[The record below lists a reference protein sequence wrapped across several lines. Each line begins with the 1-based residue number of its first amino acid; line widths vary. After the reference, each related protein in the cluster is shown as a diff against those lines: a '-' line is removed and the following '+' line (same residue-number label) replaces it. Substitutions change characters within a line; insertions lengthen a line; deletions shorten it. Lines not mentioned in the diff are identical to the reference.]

1 MARARARKTSRLR
14 TRRWPCVI
22 IRFRLV
28 ALLLCQYPCAQCAW
42 YVDRADLRCARWALG
57 QDKNDDEGATEK
69 FKKVNNA
76 YNTLKNGGNG
86 RAVGGDGEYDD
97 ESDDEYD
104 DTPYEDFAEFFEEFL
119 GRFFMSRRGVFFPSG
134 RGGQAFFA
142 MGGAGMGARRG
153 AGPHDWAERERQ
165 RHEEILAR
173 EQQRARVRAREHA
186 EAEERARKARTPEAL
201 RMAALRDR
209 LGQMQASMK
218 NMVPTP
224 HILFTKSTK
233 PDNST
238 CTPALRRLLYR
249 QRLY

>member
-14 TRRWPCVI
+14 TRRWHCVI

-42 YVDRADLRCARWALG
+42 YADRADLRCARWALG

-104 DTPYEDFAEFFEEFL
+104 DTPYEDFEDFFEEFL
-119 GRFFMSRRGVFFPSG
+119 GRFFMSRCGGPRGVFFPSG
-134 RGGQAFFA
+134 RGGPAFFA
-142 MGGAGMGARRG
+142 MGGAFFAEGARG
-153 AGPHDWAERERQ
+153 ERFSW
-165 RHEEILAR
+165 
-173 EQQRARVRAREHA
+173 REHA

-224 HILFTKSTK
+224 EGAGVTTRIRS
-233 PDNST
+233 
-238 CTPALRRLLYR
+238 ALNELKVCVCV
-249 QRLY
+249 